1 MPNKYIQRQ
10 WNISEATIGSSNVTL
25 SLTCATGVPMNHF
38 DAAAPIEIGHYKSNN
53 VWERIAATMS
63 SSVATATN
71 ITSFSPFVIINQN
84 AVLPVEL
91 VDFKGIANGKQNKI
105 SWSTASEQD
114 TKCFILERRNN
125 YGDFKSLDLVAAT
138 GQSNQ
143 PQFYQWV
150 DHAPAPLSMYR
161 LKIMDLN
168 GSYEYSKVISIENA
182 GGNAMTI
189 LSDGDDLMI
198 RLSDAPMGVGTI
210 SIFDM
215 QGKLQYIQSIDIQ
228 NNITDV
234 KLSINNLPNGSYVFV
249 CHVAGQILSKKWIK
263 I

>member
-1 MPNKYIQRQ
+1 VK
-10 WNISEATIGSSNVTL
+10 
-25 SLTCATGVPMNHF
+25 
-38 DAAAPIEIGHYKSNN
+38 IGHYKAANT
-53 VWERIAATMS
+53 WEQIPATMTNS
-63 SSVATATN
+63 IATGSN
-71 ITSFSPFVIINQN
+71 ITTFSPFVILNEN

-91 VDFKGIANGKQNKI
+91 VDFKGVANGKQNNI
-105 SWSTASEQD
+105 SWSTASERD
-114 TKCFILERRNN
+114 TKGFILERRNN

-161 LKIMDLN
+161 LKIIDLN

-189 LSDGDDLMI
+189 LSNVTSDDLTI
-198 RLSDAPMGVGTI
+198 RLSDVPIGEGTI

-215 QGKLQYIQSIDIQ
+215 QGKLQYVQKIDIQ
-228 NNITDV
+228 NSTTDV

-249 CHVAGQILSKKWIK
+249 CNVTGQILSKKWVK